1 MLGAPSAATDP
12 LDMAASPPLLAVLRR
27 QAYPNPLPHRENRP
41 IYMTALGIACSRDC
55 VAQFLLLVKGC
66 GLGTTRSRSSSDR
79 PWGSPHGLAGCSC
92 IRICVAVRDHHAGAE
107 VWETLS
113 VRFCVAVDDR
123 YARTEAWW
131 PLSVRICVALSNC
144 HAEAEACGTR
154 GKEAVSFSRA
164 MQTKKGTPPRK
175 GALGGGRKL
184 SSRYSFTHAVWPAS

>member
-27 QAYPNPLPHRENRP
+27 QAYSNPLPHRENRP

-92 IRICVAVRDHHAGAE
+92 IRI
-107 VWETLS
+107 
-113 VRFCVAVDDR
+113 CVAVDDR